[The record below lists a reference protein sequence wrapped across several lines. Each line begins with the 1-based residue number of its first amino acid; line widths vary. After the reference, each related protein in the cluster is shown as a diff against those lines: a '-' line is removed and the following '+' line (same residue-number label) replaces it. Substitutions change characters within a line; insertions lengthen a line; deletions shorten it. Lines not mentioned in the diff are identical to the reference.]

1 MPQNGVYDLLKMLEI
16 ALDEGYSVLKYTVVN
31 KREIEELIDRI
42 YAALPTEVQE
52 ARLFLK
58 RKEELQNEAQQK
70 ANKIVQDAQNEADRK
85 LSESDQMKAIEREG
99 NRIKNE
105 VYEECEKMK
114 HIALQDAENIRLQAT
129 DEAMKIREGAELY
142 AEQVL
147 TSIEGNLTQLQQV
160 VKNGQIYMEQLRTD
174 SIGKYPSQAGAPSR
188 KEYKFLIFQKRHF
201 KRSVF
206 FIVKNVVFVY
216 NLFAIYFV

>member
-174 SIGKYPSQAGAPSR
+174 SIGKYPTQAGASSR
-188 KEYKFLIFQKRHF
+188 K
-201 KRSVF
+201 
-206 FIVKNVVFVY
+206 
-216 NLFAIYFV
+216 

>member
-70 ANKIVQDAQNEADRK
+70 ANKIVQDAQNEADR
-85 LSESDQMKAIEREG
+85 
-99 NRIKNE
+99 NFP
-105 VYEECEKMK
+105 
-114 HIALQDAENIRLQAT
+114 
-129 DEAMKIREGAELY
+129 
-142 AEQVL
+142 
-147 TSIEGNLTQLQQV
+147 NLT
-160 VKNGQIYMEQLRTD
+160 K
-174 SIGKYPSQAGAPSR
+174 
-188 KEYKFLIFQKRHF
+188 
-201 KRSVF
+201 
-206 FIVKNVVFVY
+206 
-216 NLFAIYFV
+216 

>member
-31 KREIEELIDRI
+31 KREIETLIDRI
-42 YAALPTEVQE
+42 YQALPTEVQE

-58 RKEELQNEAQQK
+58 RKEELQNEAQK
-70 ANKIVQDAQNEADRK
+70 ANKIIQDAQAEADRK
-85 LSESDQMKAIEREG
+85 LSESDQIKAIELQG
-99 NRIKNE
+99 NKIKNE
-105 VYEECEKMK
+105 VYEECEKIK

-174 SIGKYPSQAGAPSR
+174 SIGKYPTQQVPTR
-188 KEYKFLIFQKRHF
+188 K
-201 KRSVF
+201 
-206 FIVKNVVFVY
+206 
-216 NLFAIYFV
+216 

>member
-160 VKNGQIYMEQLRTD
+160 VKNGQIYMEDPLPRFP
-174 SIGKYPSQAGAPSR
+174 GHYPRSPPAQSLPHPSH
-188 KEYKFLIFQKRHF
+188 E
-201 KRSVF
+201 
-206 FIVKNVVFVY
+206 
-216 NLFAIYFV
+216 

>member
-31 KREIEELIDRI
+31 KREIEEIIDRI

-188 KEYKFLIFQKRHF
+188 K
-201 KRSVF
+201 
-206 FIVKNVVFVY
+206 
-216 NLFAIYFV
+216 

>member
-105 VYEECEKMK
+105 CEKMK

-174 SIGKYPSQAGAPSR
+174 SIGKYPTQAGAPSR
-188 KEYKFLIFQKRHF
+188 K
-201 KRSVF
+201 
-206 FIVKNVVFVY
+206 
-216 NLFAIYFV
+216 

>member
-16 ALDEGYSVLKYTVVN
+16 ALDEGSSVLKYTVVN

-188 KEYKFLIFQKRHF
+188 K
-201 KRSVF
+201 
-206 FIVKNVVFVY
+206 
-216 NLFAIYFV
+216 

>member
-42 YAALPTEVQE
+42 YAALPNEVQE

-70 ANKIVQDAQNEADRK
+70 ATQIVQDAQSKADRM
-85 LSESDQMKAIEREG
+85 LSESDQLKAIEREG
-99 NRIKNE
+99 VRITNE
-105 VYEECEKMK
+105 VKDNCEKIK
-114 HIALQDAENIRLQAT
+114 TIAIQDADSIRLQAT
-129 DEAMKIREGAELY
+129 DEAVKIREGAELY

-147 TSIEGNLTQLQQV
+147 TSLEGNLAQLQQV
-160 VKNGQIYMEQLRTD
+160 VKNGQIYIEQLRND
-174 SIGKYPSQAGAPSR
+174 SAGKYAAAASDSSR
-188 KEYKFLIFQKRHF
+188 GWVNNKDNRRL
-201 KRSVF
+201 
-206 FIVKNVVFVY
+206 
-216 NLFAIYFV
+216 